1 MNIHPHDRDLEKFTG
16 GPNKPAQFG
25 MRVSLS
31 RYGVLTFNKNA
42 YAELGKP
49 AAVYLYFSRLR
60 DLIAVEPVQSIN
72 LPAAFPVLEKN
83 ISGYR
88 INAAPFC
95 RHYGICLDTTRDEFV
110 SVAANDPTTH
120 DAPQRNPSMQRNTWA
135 ADQLGHGRQDPSGQP
150 DAG

>member
-16 GPNKPAQFG
+16 GPNKPAQFR

-95 RHYGICLDTTRDEFV
+95 RAERRREDDGEQDD
-110 SVAANDPTTH
+110 
-120 DAPQRNPSMQRNTWA
+120 
-135 ADQLGHGRQDPSGQP
+135 HGGW
-150 DAG
+150 